1 MAVVKLKKIGIL
13 GLKEKLEHILSLLQ
27 KEEAFHII
35 DPELTEDTSILNTFF
50 SPAFS
55 PRKVEVEEALHTIDA
70 ALKNLDSLQEER
82 GLFEGLLPEKILVEE
97 KEIEG
102 IFEEFDYKA
111 VCKDIEKTRFTLQ
124 KIEERMTS
132 IHQEIHSL
140 LPFQELPFSFN
151 EIKKTIS
158 LPLKFIRIKEKNRE
172 EWETLLQSLPETH
185 LEKIG
190 KSQEENFY
198 ILFYLPSRE
207 EEIDE
212 IIKEHNIEDFTPP
225 DLDELP
231 AQRIKALNKEKETLL
246 RKKQEIRDEVKV
258 YLAKERNLKIAY
270 DYYYLLYQKELA
282 YEESRESK
290 YTFILEGWVPEAE
303 YRQLT
308 RWLGRNFPETACIEL
323 PMEEEENVPIKLK
336 NHSIFRPFETITKL
350 YTLPRYGEVDPSPL
364 LAPFFAFFFGL
375 CLTDAGYGVILVLVS
390 LFLMK
395 KLTVGKDMLKVILI
409 GGITTIFWGII
420 TGGWFG
426 IEPES
431 LPRFLQKLIVFNPLK
446 DLMTLFV
453 LSLALGMIHIL
464 FGIGIEFYEKLR
476 KKMWLEALGAELSWL
491 VILPGLI
498 MYYLFQKT
506 SPLLS
511 KTGIYMLLGGFA
523 ISFLPCFKKGQNPLL
538 KMLAIIGGFMWKG
551 KDLLGNILSYSRL
564 MALGLATSVI
574 ALVVNTLAGITSSI
588 PLVGIGASIIVLIGG
603 HIFNLTIN
611 TLGAFV
617 HTSRLQFVEFFPYF
631 FEGGGKEFHPL
642 SREGKYTLIITRR

>member
-27 KEEAFHII
+27 KEETFHIV
-35 DPELTEDTSILNTFF
+35 DPQLSEDTDILNTFF
-50 SPAFS
+50 TPASS
-55 PRKVEVEEALHTIDA
+55 PRRVEVEEALHTIDA
-70 ALKNLDSLQEER
+70 ALKNLDSLREER
-82 GLFEGLLPEKILVEE
+82 GLFEGLLPERILVEAE
-97 KEIEG
+97 EIEG
-102 IFEEFDYKA
+102 IFEKFDYKA
-111 VCKDIEKTRFTLQ
+111 VCKDIEKTRFALQ
-124 KIEERMTS
+124 KLEERIS
-132 IHQEIHSL
+132 AIQQEIQSL
-140 LPFQELPFSFN
+140 LPFRELPFSFN

-158 LPLKFIRIKEKNRE
+158 LPLKFIRVKEKNRE
-172 EWETLLQSLPETH
+172 EWEALFQSVPETH

-198 ILFYLPSRE
+198 IIFSLPSRE
-207 EEIDE
+207 EEVTE
-212 IIKEHNIEDFTPP
+212 IIKEHGIEEFTPP
-225 DLDELP
+225 DLDEP
-231 AQRIKALNKEKETLL
+231 PGERIKALGKEKESLL
-246 RKKQEIRDEVKV
+246 KKKQEIREEVKA

-270 DYYYLLYQKELA
+270 DYYYLLFQKELA

-290 YTFILEGWVPEAE
+290 CTFILVGWVPENE
-303 YRQLT
+303 YGQLT
-308 RWLGRNFPETACIEL
+308 GWLGRNFPETACIEL
-323 PMEEEENVPIKLK
+323 PMDEEEKVPIKLR
-336 NHSIFRPFETITKL
+336 NHSIFRPFETITRL

-426 IEPES
+426 IEPDN
-431 LPRFLQKLIVFNPLK
+431 LPAFLQKLIIFNPLK

-464 FGIGIEFYEKLR
+464 FGIGIEFYEKMR

-491 VILPGLI
+491 AIIPGLI

-506 SPLLS
+506 SPLFS
-511 KTGIYMLLGGFA
+511 RIGIYMALGGLI
-523 ISFLPCFKKGQNPLL
+523 ISFLPCFQKGQNPFL
-538 KMLAIIGGFMWKG
+538 KMLAVIGGFMWKG
-551 KDLLGNILSYSRL
+551 KDFLGNILSYSRL

-588 PLVGIGASIIVLIGG
+588 PLIGIGASIIVLIGG